1 MKLTVFERI
10 TLLGVLPEHGNFVTL
25 KIIRQLREALS
36 FTEQELASLELKQD
50 GERVTWNPAAAEPGG
65 SEIII
70 GEKATDIIVEALK
83 KLNDEGKLTEQHFTL
98 YEKFIGG

>member
-50 GERVTWNPAAAEPGG
+50 GDLVTWNPAAAEPGG

-83 KLNDEGKLTEQHFTL
+83 KLNDEGKLMEQHFTL